1 MIEIRKPKSSDLFV
15 VSKIISKIGLKNIG
29 NCINADELKEL
40 RAKMIKD
47 NEVADKKGK
56 VTHKEFSD
64 NQLTQFGIAVVA
76 NIGDLILSK
85 LEDVQDDL
93 NRFISNLSGLSTKEV
108 EDLSIVQ
115 YAEIVMT
122 IIKEPDFVDFIKVVL
137 KSFN

>member
-15 VSKIISKIGLKNIG
+15 ISKIGLKNIG

-40 RAKMIKD
+40 RAKMIKE

-85 LEDVQDDL
+85 LEEVQDDL